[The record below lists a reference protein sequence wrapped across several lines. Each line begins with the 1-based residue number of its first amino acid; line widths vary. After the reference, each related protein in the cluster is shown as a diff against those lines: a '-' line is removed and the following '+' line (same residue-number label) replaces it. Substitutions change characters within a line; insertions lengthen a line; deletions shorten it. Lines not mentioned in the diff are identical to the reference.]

1 MNYKLMN
8 KNIEVLDFSYDHE
21 THTITKI
28 TKISHSEY
36 APLGIME
43 YKTGITRNAFNDWWK
58 NSYF

>member
-43 YKTGITRNAFNDWWK
+43 YKNWYYKKSFQ
-58 NSYF
+58 

>member
-36 APLGIME
+36 APLGMVE
-43 YKTGITRNAFNDWWK
+43 KFLLLEVDLKKQWQK
-58 NSYF
+58 